1 MFDSEAEK
9 ESIWCLIN
17 SALQYIWHKTRPALN
32 APIEKHRNIL
42 KDCNNIFSMWTNIK
56 QGGILKTKRLS
67 QEINWTFYL
76 LNRCKSNN
84 LHINVMF
91 LLCFIKKN
99 LNLYRSWETRI
110 CQREEWNIFSS
121 WGFWVFTVIFTA
133 ALFVTIFM
141 WNIQTIGYLNICLGL
156 SVILLLST
164 LLFTLC

>member
-1 MFDSEAEK
+1 MIVKLKRSRYDVWSTLHCSTFGTKPDQL
-9 ESIWCLIN
+9 WT
-17 SALQYIWHKTRPALN
+17 LQLRNTETYWKIATIFFNVNKYQTRWNLEDKT
-32 APIEKHRNIL
+32 
-42 KDCNNIFSMWTNIK
+42 
-56 QGGILKTKRLS
+56 S

-141 WNIQTIGYLNICLGL
+141 WNIQIIGFTYQTISCYIGHIYICMW
-156 SVILLLST
+156 LL
-164 LLFTLC
+164 

>member
-1 MFDSEAEK
+1 MMFDQLCIAVHLAQNPTSFERSNWETQK
-9 ESIWCLIN
+9 HIER
-17 SALQYIWHKTRPALN
+17 LQQY
-32 APIEKHRNIL
+32 
-42 KDCNNIFSMWTNIK
+42 FSMWTNIK

-141 WNIQTIGYLNICLGL
+141 WNIQIIGFTYQTISCYIGHIYIQGVFFDW
-156 SVILLLST
+156 SRPEK
-164 LLFTLC
+164 F